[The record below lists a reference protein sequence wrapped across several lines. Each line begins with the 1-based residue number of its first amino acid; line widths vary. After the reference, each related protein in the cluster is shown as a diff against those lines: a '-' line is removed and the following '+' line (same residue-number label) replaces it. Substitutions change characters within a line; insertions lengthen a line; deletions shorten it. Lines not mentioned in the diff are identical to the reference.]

1 MLVGEIL
8 KHSWNIYSEM
18 APYLMLGFVLAGL
31 SYAFLSP
38 EFVKRRLGGNGFSP
52 VLKGALYGIPLP
64 LCSCS
69 VLPIAVSLKRQGAGI
84 GAVGSF
90 LISTPQTG
98 LDSIVVTW
106 SFLGAIF
113 AIFRAIAAFV
123 SGLIGGTI
131 LDIFARWSNVSGYK
145 KREIPRGESDV
156 KCELG
161 CVHFESQGCSCTQNE
176 PNRLKLMIDYAFKEL
191 PREICGPLLLGIF
204 IGGLI
209 EALVP
214 NDLVE
219 MVLRPGV
226 TGLFL
231 ALILGIPMYVCATSS
246 IPIALAFLLKGATP
260 GAAFVFLMTGPV
272 TNTAQISAIYNIF
285 GKRNLLIYLVTV
297 CTTALVFGA
306 LLDFVVEELNLARDY
321 KINELVPFWIEI
333 FSSIM
338 LSLLILRTYY
348 EKMLGKRGVCGG

>member
-1 MLVGEIL
+1 MLVGQIL
-8 KHSWNIYSEM
+8 RHSWNIYSEM
-18 APYLMLGFVLAGL
+18 APYLILGFVLAGL

-38 EFVKRRLGGNGFSP
+38 EFVKRRLGGNGFFP

-98 LDSIVVTW
+98 IDSIVVTW
-106 SFLGAIF
+106 SFLGPIF

-123 SGLIGGTI
+123 SGLIGGTV
-131 LDIFARWSNVSGYK
+131 LNVLARWGNVSDYK
-145 KREIPRGESDV
+145 KTKILYGENGV
-156 KCELG
+156 KCECE
-161 CVHFESQGCSCTQNE
+161 CVHFEPQGCSCTQNK
-176 PNRLKLMIDYAFKEL
+176 PNRLKLMIDYAFNEL
-191 PREICGPLLLGIF
+191 PREICGPLILGIL
-204 IGGLI
+204 IGGFI

-214 NDLVE
+214 KDFVE
-219 MVLRPGV
+219 MVLRPGA

-246 IPIALAFLLKGATP
+246 IPIALALMLKGATP

-272 TNTAQISAIYNIF
+272 TNTAQLSNIYNIF
-285 GKRNLLIYLVTV
+285 GKRNFFIYLVTV
-297 CTTALVFGA
+297 CTTALFFGG
-306 LLDFVVEELNLARDY
+306 LLDFVVGELNLGRDY

-333 FSSIM
+333 FSSII

-348 EKMLGKRGVCGG
+348 EKMLGKRGESGG